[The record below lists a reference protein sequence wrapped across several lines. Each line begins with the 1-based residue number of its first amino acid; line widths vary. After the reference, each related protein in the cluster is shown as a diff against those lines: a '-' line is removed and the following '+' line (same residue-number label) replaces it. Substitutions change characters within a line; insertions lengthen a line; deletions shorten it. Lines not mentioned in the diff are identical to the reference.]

1 MRLQAKRRLEVEGKG
16 VEWGWVTEEWA
27 AVMQASSPRCRL
39 CEVLLVPRWP
49 VISSQRNASELSGL
63 KYGERAVV
71 FSVRRADVNRF
82 SDVTAAFSA
91 NLLLGAQPWEK
102 HRHR

>member
-1 MRLQAKRRLEVEGKG
+1 M
-16 VEWGWVTEEWA
+16 TEEWA
-27 AVMQASSPRCRL
+27 PVMKASSPRCRR

-49 VISSQRNASELSGL
+49 VIPSQRNASELSGL
-63 KYGERAVV
+63 KYGEGAVT
-71 FSVRRADVNRF
+71 FSVCRVDVNRF

-102 HRHR
+102 RRHR

>member
-1 MRLQAKRRLEVEGKG
+1 MRFQAKRRLEVEGKG
-16 VEWGWVTEEWA
+16 VEWGWVMEEWA

-39 CEVLLVPRWP
+39 FEVLLVPRWL
-49 VISSQRNASELSGL
+49 VIPSQRNASELSGL
-63 KYGERAVV
+63 KYGERTVA

-82 SDVTAAFSA
+82 RDVTAAFSA

-102 HRHR
+102 RRHR